1 MAKQWS
7 MDEIDNLLES
17 TQENGVSD
25 LVAELM
31 GDSAEAPQAEPVEEK
46 TLPVPEE
53 EDDFDDDYDY
63 DYDDFDEDEG
73 PDVEGVDDLF
83 GDPVEEP
90 ADEPEEEPAPEAKEP
105 VASPTPAPAA
115 SHVVNYATQA
125 KAAQENLTDETDYV
139 PGFVDDDVVS
149 DEEPEEGGKGGFMN
163 KLRAF
168 RESFIHVVENAGEE
182 AVKSSWTG
190 NSPHR
195 RPRYSNLW
203 QTPRRPPRV
212 RRRRSTIKVPFS
224 RASTKMRGRPK

>member
-83 GDPVEEP
+83 GDPVSVRRCHCE
-90 ADEPEEEPAPEAKEP
+90 ADGINYAKEGCQQ
-105 VASPTPAPAA
+105 
-115 SHVVNYATQA
+115 HKNG
-125 KAAQENLTDETDYV
+125 KH
-139 PGFVDDDVVS
+139 
-149 DEEPEEGGKGGFMN
+149 GGKEEFHSGFFHFVSSFTASRTR
-163 KLRAF
+163 LRI
-168 RESFIHVVENAGEE
+168 SAG
-182 AVKSSWTG
+182 
-190 NSPHR
+190 
-195 RPRYSNLW
+195 
-203 QTPRRPPRV
+203 
-212 RRRRSTIKVPFS
+212 
-224 RASTKMRGRPK
+224 PKGKYR

>member
-90 ADEPEEEPAPEAKEP
+90 ADEPEEEPAPEAPAEP
-105 VASPTPAPAA
+105 AGRLADPGTRR
-115 SHVVNYATQA
+115 
-125 KAAQENLTDETDYV
+125 V
-139 PGFVDDDVVS
+139 PRRELCHTG
-149 DEEPEEGGKGGFMN
+149 EG
-163 KLRAF
+163 R
-168 RESFIHVVENAGEE
+168 AGE
-182 AVKSSWTG
+182 
-190 NSPHR
+190 PD
-195 RPRYSNLW
+195 
-203 QTPRRPPRV
+203 
-212 RRRRSTIKVPFS
+212 
-224 RASTKMRGRPK
+224 GRDRLCAGLCR